1 MAFRIHTEKDRAV
14 RTILI
19 KNWDLIPWICF
30 QLQPTGA
37 AEVTRVRKPPQR
49 RVPYDS
55 GVPIHLQGRSHRTDC
70 WSGDSHNW
78 IATTA
83 DLFPNEALRRRTKIP
98 SRHNASLRRWSTIR
112 LLCGALHRRKRNYCE
127 QPYPPTTP

>member
-30 QLQPTGA
+30 QLQPTGD
-37 AEVTRVRKPPQR
+37 AEVTRVRKHPQR
-49 RVPYDS
+49 RVMYGR

-70 WSGDSHNW
+70 WSGDSHNE
-78 IATTA
+78 IVTVT
-83 DLFPNEALRRRTKIP
+83 DLLHHEALRCRTEIP
-98 SRHNASLRRWSTIR
+98 SRRYATRRR
-112 LLCGALHRRKRNYCE
+112 
-127 QPYPPTTP
+127 